1 MIFTA
6 DQLHPLS
13 RVWIYQA
20 SRKLN
25 EQELAYLHDF
35 LIKAIDEW
43 SAHGAALKAGY
54 EFRFDQIVAIFAD
67 ESQHAASGCSIDSST
82 RWFKD
87 LGAQFGLDFFDRS
100 VAVVE
105 SNELKLYALPG
116 LKQMI
121 EAGKISA
128 DSLIATPQVPN
139 LGFFM
144 AQWPEKAASSWMK
157 RYFIKQET
165 V

>member
-6 DQLHPLS
+6 EQLHPSS

-20 SRKLN
+20 NRKLK
-25 EQELAYLHDF
+25 EQELAYIHGF
-35 LIKAIDEW
+35 LKKEIDEW

-54 EFRFDQIVAIFAD
+54 EIRFDQLVAIFAD

-87 LGAQFGLDFFDRS
+87 LGAKFGIDFFDRS
-100 VAVVE
+100 IAVVE
-105 SNELKLYALPG
+105 SDALTLYSLQG
-116 LKQMI
+116 IKHVI
-121 EAGKISA
+121 EEGKIH
-128 DSLIATPQVPN
+128 DESLIATPQVPS
-139 LGFFM
+139 LSFYKS
-144 AQWPEKAASSWMK
+144 QWPERAANSWMK
-157 RYFIKQET
+157 RYFKQET

>member
-6 DQLHPLS
+6 DQLHPSS

-20 SRKLN
+20 NRKLK
-25 EQELAYLHDF
+25 EQELAYLHGF
-35 LIKAIDEW
+35 LKKEIDEW

-54 EFRFDQIVAIFAD
+54 EIRFDQIVAIFAD

-100 VAVVE
+100 IALVE
-105 SNELKLYALPG
+105 SNELKLFSLQG
-116 LKQMI
+116 IKQVI
-121 EAGKISA
+121 ETGQISA
-128 DSLIATPQVPN
+128 ESLIATPQVTN
-139 LGFFM
+139 LGFFQN
-144 AQWPEKAASSWMK
+144 QWPEKAANSWMK
-157 RYFIKQET
+157 RYFKQET